1 MILARDGLRELLL
14 SSLTLGLGGSLAAEA
29 AITGSPLWWL
39 AAGPLLAL
47 WLFTLAFFRDP
58 HRTIPADPDRLVSPA
73 DGTVTEVTRLPDCEG
88 FKGPA
93 LRIGIFLSLFNVH
106 INRSPCAGRVIRTDY
121 RPGEFLDARH
131 PESGIR
137 NEAMTIRIE
146 PNAGVPG
153 PIIVRQIAGLLA
165 RRIVCRVAAG
175 DRVTRGGRFGLIKFG
190 SRTELILPDRPE
202 VRAVVRVG
210 DRVRG
215 GSSVLV
221 RVEMNRSHQADDN
234 INTAATDHDI
244 STTAAN

>member
-1 MILARDGLRELLL
+1 MILARDGLRELIL
-14 SSLTLGLGGSLAAEA
+14 SSLTLGSGGGLAAWA
-29 AITGSPLWWL
+29 AITGSPWWWL

-58 HRTIPADPDRLVSPA
+58 DRTIPTEPGRLVSPA
-73 DGTVTEVTRLPDCEG
+73 DGTVTEVTRLPESEG
-88 FKGPA
+88 FEGPA
-93 LRIGIFLSLFNVH
+93 VRIGIFLSLFNVH

-131 PESGIR
+131 PESGVR

-146 PNAGVPG
+146 PDADVPG
-153 PIIVRQIAGLLA
+153 PIIVRQVAGLVA

-221 RVEMNRSHQADDN
+221 HVERNCSHQADDDV
-234 INTAATDHDI
+234 NTAAADDDI
-244 STTAAN
+244 STAAAN